1 MSLDDGD
8 PVLTGL
14 SLAAVVLGLAWV
26 VLGVRVAVS
35 RRFPA
40 VWIRLARPTPSQR
53 AQPVRMGCAQAM
65 SGAGLVGFGATF
77 LIPMPYPVGV
87 ALIAVYLLLLLT
99 AAGSV
104 ALLRR

>member
-8 PVLTGL
+8 PVLIAL

-40 VWIRLARPTPSQR
+40 VWIRLARLTPSHR
-53 AQPVRMGCAQAM
+53 AHPVRMGCAQAM
-65 SGAGLVGFGATF
+65 SGAGLVAFGATF
-77 LIPMPYPVGV
+77 LIPMPYTVGV
-87 ALIAVYLLLLLT
+87 ALLAVYLLLLLT

-104 ALLRR
+104 VLLRR